1 MNRLHSRIQLI
12 LVILCFSTIYSSAQE
27 TKDDKTL
34 SPYFAVMSDSLGL
47 DQLPLKNTSAEV
59 KIVGVIA
66 DVTVTQ
72 VYKNEGKTKIEAIYT
87 FPASTNAAVYSMEMT
102 IGNRK
107 IVAEIREKEKAR
119 KEYEEAK
126 QEGKRASLLEQER
139 PNVFQ
144 MNVANIMPG
153 DEIKVCM
160 KYTELLIPE
169 SGVYKFIYPTV
180 VGPRYSNKNAA
191 DAAPKDKFVASPY
204 QKEGQAPYY
213 KFDINVFLSAG
224 MPIQN
229 IVCNSHKVDITYPQ
243 TSTAQVNLNRSEVNG
258 GNRDYILEYSL
269 AGGEIGTGLLLYED
283 KDEKFFVMMVQPP
296 KNIKVE
302 DIPPREY
309 IFIMDVSGS
318 MQGYPIDISKK
329 LMRNIVVNLRPTDLF
344 NILFFA
350 GSSGWLSETS
360 LNATQQNVDK
370 AMALIE
376 KQQGGGGTELLSA
389 LQKAYALPRTSESL
403 SRSFVIMTD
412 GYVDVEKEAFD
423 LIRNNSDKANTF
435 TFGIG
440 TSVNRY
446 IIEGMAHVGMGM
458 PMVVTDQSIADE
470 QAEKFRKYISN
481 PVLTQVKK
489 QFSNF
494 DVYDVEPPTIPDV
507 LSERPVII
515 FGKYKGLANGT
526 ITIKGYTGKKKYVS
540 SFNVSTVKPNEKN
553 SAIRYLWARER
564 IRHLDDYNQLKVDD
578 TKVAEVTELG
588 LKYNLLTAYT
598 SFIAVDK
605 QIIVDASGKI
615 QTVNQVLPLPAGV
628 PNSAI
633 GFEIAGASE
642 ESLQMPIDAND
653 PSSEL
658 IDTVINNY
666 YFHKEI
672 ILDGNMPDYEVLHN
686 DIEQKI
692 LATLNP
698 CLIAA
703 NTMPDSIMVKVGAN
717 GNIIEVGFKGKVV
730 EKICEECI
738 RQAIIQ
744 WDFSQYKQ
752 NKDWI
757 FYIKF

>member
-1 MNRLHSRIQLI
+1 MILI
-12 LVILCFSTIYSSAQE
+12 FICLSTVISSAQE
-27 TKDDKTL
+27 VQDDKTL

-47 DQLPLKNTSAEV
+47 DKLPLKNTSADV

-66 DVTVTQ
+66 DVTITQ
-72 VYKNEGKTKIEAIYT
+72 VYKNEGKTRIEAVYT
-87 FPASTNAAVYSMEMT
+87 FPASSNAAVYSMEMT
-102 IGNRK
+102 IGNRT

-191 DAAPKDKFVASPY
+191 DAAPQDKFVASPY
-204 QKEGQAPYY
+204 QKEGQAPHY
-213 KFDINVFLSAG
+213 KFDIKVFLSAG
-224 MPIQN
+224 MAIQN
-229 IVCNSHKVDITYPQ
+229 VVSKSHKVDISYPQ
-243 TSTAQVNLNRSEVNG
+243 TNNAQINLNPSESNA
-258 GNRDYILEYSL
+258 GNKDFILEYSL
-269 AGGEIGTGLLLYED
+269 AGNEIGTGLLLYED

-296 KNIKVE
+296 KNLKVE
-302 DIPPREY
+302 EIPPREY

-329 LMRNIVVNLRPTDLF
+329 LIRNLVVNLRPTDLF
-344 NILFFA
+344 NVLLFA
-350 GSSGWLSETS
+350 GSSGWVSETS
-360 LNATQQNVDK
+360 MNATAQNVDK
-370 AMALIE
+370 AMAMID
-376 KQQGGGGTELLSA
+376 QQKGGGGTELLAA
-389 LQKAYALPRTSESL
+389 LQKAYSLPRLSESL

-423 LIRNNSDKANTF
+423 LIRNNSDQANTF
-435 TFGIG
+435 AFGIG
-440 TSVNRY
+440 ESVNRY

-458 PMVVTDQSIADE
+458 PMVVTSQAFADE

-489 QFSNF
+489 QFANF
-494 DVYDVEPPTIPDV
+494 DVYDVEPLSIPDV
-507 LSERPVII
+507 LAERPIVI
-515 FGKYKGLANGT
+515 FGKYRGLAKGS
-526 ITIKGYTGKKKYVS
+526 ITIKGYTGKKRYSS
-540 SFNVSTVKPNEKN
+540 SFDVSTVKPNEKN

-564 IRHLDDYNQLKVDD
+564 IRLLDDYNQLAVDD
-578 TKVAEVTELG
+578 QRVAEVTGLG

-605 QIIVDASGKI
+605 QIIVDATGKM
-615 QTVNQVLPLPAGV
+615 QTVNQVLPLPSGV
-628 PNSAI
+628 SNSAI
-633 GFEIAGASE
+633 GVEVDGIVLQDAANFGSYE
-642 ESLQMPIDAND
+642 ETTQVSMNYG
-653 PSSEL
+653 
-658 IDTVINNY
+658 DTVILDTNI
-666 YFHKEI
+666 YFSKEI
-672 ILDGNMPDYEVLHN
+672 ILYEQKTRFYSTTIVSN
-686 DIEQKI
+686 IEQKI

-698 CLIAA
+698 CLFAS
-703 NTMPDSIMVKVGAN
+703 NTMPDSIMVKVGTN
-717 GNIIEVGFKGKVV
+717 GKIIDVVFDGKKA
-730 EKICEECI
+730 EKITEECI
-738 RQAIIQ
+738 LEAIKK
-744 WDFSQYKQ
+744 WDFNHLGL
-752 NKDWI
+752 NKEWL